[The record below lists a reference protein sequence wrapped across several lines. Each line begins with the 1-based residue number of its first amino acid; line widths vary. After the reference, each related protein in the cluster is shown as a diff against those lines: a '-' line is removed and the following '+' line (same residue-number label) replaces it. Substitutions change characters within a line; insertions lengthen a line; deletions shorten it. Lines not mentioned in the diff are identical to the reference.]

1 MPHAKRTPLPLR
13 ELKASMILKDLS
25 LRDVADLSKVNYSVV
40 SAILLGTRI
49 DPKNLAKIERVIT
62 AAKLPKEAA

>member
-1 MPHAKRTPLPLR
+1 
-13 ELKASMILKDLS
+13 MILKDLS